1 MMALW
6 MVFLEFGLKLMV
18 AERLGLQGA
27 IPPVEAG
34 RQVMHGTR
42 PHPNLFLHTRRMWRV
57 RKTNDTTICRPVRF

>member
-34 RQVMHGTR
+34 RAGYARNKAR
-42 PHPNLFLHTRRMWRV
+42 P
-57 RKTNDTTICRPVRF
+57 